1 MKWLKSRKQF
11 LNEAKIRDVIFPRQ
25 AKEVAKVW
33 GEKFLDYEEVIPT
46 DNIIQGKWK
55 LDKEDKDAALSAY
68 FDCDLNRIYA
78 DINSL
83 PDKFCSVLSE
93 SIKVELLQG
102 DKFKHVMKD
111 FNMKSPSIDQLVC
124 IFDNVFRKLS
134 ISETQATEMIQ
145 KDENGRPMRDEEG
158 NMLKIQKEAGEPI
171 FSNNLVN
178 IRSFAED
185 FNRCYRDEQVNLN
198 TFETRDLRQMRNL
211 ALTDENREYNLI
223 DFDIFNKDVYLQIQH
238 NPKDILNMSISKFY
252 ASCQHLYGGGYRKQ
266 VLSNVFDPNSI
277 PAFLIFDTPIFWEN
291 EKINDFLPLS
301 RMMIR
306 NIEILDDPSVYTSN
320 EEHEK
325 NQKEK
330 KIFFDRAY
338 PDRMKDVFG
347 KIIEKY
353 SKNIETVDLNVE
365 HPTYVFTP
373 DVEIADTDVI
383 DPYMDR
389 LGIKR
394 KPMIGRN
401 TRALYINRNYDW
413 SNIKISPEA
422 KIKEIVIETP
432 KVPEDL
438 LAFKF
443 NPDWIKFKYITI
455 STLEPFKNLLTKS
468 IAFDKCKFDGSVID
482 TIQDTGTKI
491 EKLQFISCD
500 INNNISFK
508 RFRKLKE
515 LHLIFSLDSIDQIL
529 RGLPA
534 GLEKLVISTDLL
546 QTPGDKEKLA
556 KLKESGLKIETIG
569 PKI

>member
-1 MKWLKSRKQF
+1 MKWLKSRKEF
-11 LNEAKIRDVIFPRQ
+11 LNEAKLREVILPRQ
-25 AKEVAKVW
+25 AKEVAQVW
-33 GEKFLDYEEVIPT
+33 GEKYLDYEEVIPT
-46 DNIIQGKWK
+46 ENIIQGKWK
-55 LDKEDKDAALSAY
+55 LDEEDKKAALSAF
-68 FDCDLNRIYA
+68 FDADLGRIYS

-93 SIKVELLQG
+93 SIKIELLPS

-145 KDENGRPMRDEEG
+145 KDENGRPMRDEDG
-158 NMLKIQKEAGEPI
+158 NMLKIQKEAGDPI

-178 IRSFAED
+178 IRSFVED
-185 FNRCYRDEQVNLN
+185 FNRCYRDEQVNSN
-198 TFETRDLRQMRNL
+198 VFDTRDIRQMRNL
-211 ALTDENREYNLI
+211 AMTDENREYNLS
-223 DFDIFNKDVYLQIQH
+223 DFDIFNKDVYLQIKH
-238 NPKDILNMSISKFY
+238 NPTDILNISISKFY

-266 VLSNVFDPNSI
+266 LLSNVFDPNSI
-277 PAFLIFDTPIFWEN
+277 PAFLIFDTPIFWNN

-306 NIEILDDPSVYTSN
+306 NIETFSSSDPN
-320 EEHEK
+320 A
-325 NQKEK
+325 NEK

-347 KIIEKY
+347 RIVEKY
-353 SKNIETVDLNVE
+353 SNNIENVDLSVE
-365 HPTYVFTP
+365 NPSYVFTP
-373 DVEIADTDVI
+373 DIEIADTNVV

-389 LGIKR
+389 LGIRR
-394 KPMIGRN
+394 KPMIGKN
-401 TRALYINRNYDW
+401 TKTLYLNRNYDW
-413 SNIKISPEA
+413 SNIKVSKDA
-422 KIKEIVIETP
+422 KIKEVVVETP
-432 KVPEDL
+432 NVPTDL
-438 LAFKF
+438 LAMKF

-455 STLEPFKNLLTKS
+455 STLEPFSNLLTKS

-482 TIQDTGTKI
+482 TIQDAKSQL

-500 INNNISFK
+500 INNTVSFK

-546 QTPGDKEKLA
+546 QTPVDKQKLA

>member
-1 MKWLKSRKQF
+1 MKWLKSRQQF
-11 LNEAKIRDVIFPRQ
+11 LNEAKLREVIFPRQ

-33 GEKFLDYEEVIPT
+33 GEKFLDYEEVVPT

-68 FDCDLNRIYA
+68 FDADLVRIYN

-83 PDKFCSVLSE
+83 PDRFCSVLSE
-93 SIKVELLQG
+93 SIKLDLLTSE
-102 DKFKHVMKD
+102 KFKIVMKD

-145 KDENGRPMRDEEG
+145 KDENGRPVRDEDG
-158 NMLKIQKEAGEPI
+158 NMLRIQKEAGDPI

-178 IRSFAED
+178 IKSFIED
-185 FNRCYRDEQVNLN
+185 YNRCFRDEQVNIN
-198 TFETRDLRQMRNL
+198 IFDTRDIRQMRNL

-266 VLSNVFDPNSI
+266 LLSNVFDPNSI

-306 NIEILDDPSVYTSN
+306 NIETLSTS
-320 EEHEK
+320 EDK
-325 NQKEK
+325 PAEK

-353 SKNIETVDLNVE
+353 SKNVETVDLSEEN
-365 HPTYVFTP
+365 PTYVFTP

-389 LGIKR
+389 LGLKR
-394 KPMIGRN
+394 KPMIGKN
-401 TRALYINRNYDW
+401 TKTLYLNRNYDW
-413 SNIKISPEA
+413 TNIKVNKEA
-422 KIKEIVIETP
+422 KIKEVVIETP
-432 KVPEDL
+432 QVPNDL
-438 LAFKF
+438 LAFQF
-443 NPDWIKFKYITI
+443 NPDWVKFKYIRI
-455 STLEPFKNLLTKS
+455 STLEPFRNLLTKS
-468 IAFDKCKFDGSVID
+468 IAFDKCKFDGSMID
-482 TIQDTGTKI
+482 TLQDAKGQL

-508 RFRKLKE
+508 QFRRLKE

-529 RGLPA
+529 RGLPS
-534 GLEKLVISTDLL
+534 GLEKLIISTDLI
-546 QTPGDKEKLA
+546 QTPQDKEKLT

>member
-1 MKWLKSRKQF
+1 MKWLKSRKEF
-11 LNEAKIRDVIFPRQ
+11 LNEAKLREVILPRQ
-25 AKEVAKVW
+25 AKEVAQVW
-33 GEKFLDYEEVIPT
+33 GEKYLDYEEVIPT
-46 DNIIQGKWK
+46 ENIIQGKWK
-55 LDKEDKDAALSAY
+55 LDEEDKKAALSAF
-68 FDCDLNRIYA
+68 FDADLGRIYS

-93 SIKVELLQG
+93 SIKIELLPS

-145 KDENGRPMRDEEG
+145 KDENGRPMRDEDG
-158 NMLKIQKEAGEPI
+158 NMLKIQKEAGDPI

-178 IRSFAED
+178 IRSFVED
-185 FNRCYRDEQVNLN
+185 FNRCYRDEQVNSN
-198 TFETRDLRQMRNL
+198 IFDTRDIRQMRNL
-211 ALTDENREYNLI
+211 AMTDENREYNLS
-223 DFDIFNKDVYLQIQH
+223 DFDIFNKDVYLQIKH
-238 NPKDILNMSISKFY
+238 NPTDILNISISKFY

-266 VLSNVFDPNSI
+266 LLSNVFDPNSI
-277 PAFLIFDTPIFWEN
+277 PAFLIFDTPIFWNN

-306 NIEILDDPSVYTSN
+306 NIETFSSSDPN
-320 EEHEK
+320 A
-325 NQKEK
+325 NEK

-347 KIIEKY
+347 RIVEKY
-353 SKNIETVDLNVE
+353 SNNIENVDLSVE
-365 HPTYVFTP
+365 NPSYVFTP
-373 DVEIADTDVI
+373 DIEIADTNVV

-389 LGIKR
+389 LGIRR
-394 KPMIGRN
+394 KPMIGKN
-401 TRALYINRNYDW
+401 TKTLYLNRNYDW
-413 SNIKISPEA
+413 SNIKVSKDA
-422 KIKEIVIETP
+422 KIKEVVVETP
-432 KVPEDL
+432 NVPTDL
-438 LAFKF
+438 LAMKF

-455 STLEPFKNLLTKS
+455 STLEPFSNLLTKS

-482 TIQDTGTKI
+482 TIQDAKGQL

-500 INNNISFK
+500 INNTVSFK

-546 QTPGDKEKLA
+546 QTPVDKQKLA
-556 KLKESGLKIETIG
+556 KLKESGLKIETVG

>member
-1 MKWLKSRKQF
+1 MKWLKSRKEF
-11 LNEAKIRDVIFPRQ
+11 LNEAKLREVILPRQ
-25 AKEVAKVW
+25 AKEVAQVW
-33 GEKFLDYEEVIPT
+33 GEKYLDYEEVIPT
-46 DNIIQGKWK
+46 ENIIQGKWK
-55 LDKEDKDAALSAY
+55 LDEEDKKAALSAF
-68 FDCDLNRIYA
+68 FDADLGRIYS

-93 SIKVELLQG
+93 SIKIELLPS

-145 KDENGRPMRDEEG
+145 KDENGRPMRDEDG
-158 NMLKIQKEAGEPI
+158 NMLKIQKEAGDPI

-178 IRSFAED
+178 IRSFVED
-185 FNRCYRDEQVNLN
+185 FNRCYRDEQVNSN
-198 TFETRDLRQMRNL
+198 VFDTRDIRQMRNL
-211 ALTDENREYNLI
+211 AMTDENREYNLS
-223 DFDIFNKDVYLQIQH
+223 DFDIFNKDVYLQIKH
-238 NPKDILNMSISKFY
+238 NPTDILNISISKFY

-266 VLSNVFDPNSI
+266 LLSNVFDPNSI
-277 PAFLIFDTPIFWEN
+277 PAFLIFDTPIFWNN

-306 NIEILDDPSVYTSN
+306 NIETFSSSDPN
-320 EEHEK
+320 A
-325 NQKEK
+325 NEK

-347 KIIEKY
+347 RIVEKY
-353 SKNIETVDLNVE
+353 SNNIENVDLNVE
-365 HPTYVFTP
+365 NPSYVFTP
-373 DVEIADTDVI
+373 DIEIADTNVV

-389 LGIKR
+389 LGIRR
-394 KPMIGRN
+394 KPMIGKN
-401 TRALYINRNYDW
+401 TKTLYLNRNYDW
-413 SNIKISPEA
+413 SNIKVSKDA
-422 KIKEIVIETP
+422 KIKEVVVETP
-432 KVPEDL
+432 NVPTDL
-438 LAFKF
+438 LAMKF

-455 STLEPFKNLLTKS
+455 STLEPFSNLLTKS

-482 TIQDTGTKI
+482 TIQDAKSQL

-500 INNNISFK
+500 INNTVSFK

-546 QTPGDKEKLA
+546 QTPVDKQKLA
-556 KLKESGLKIETIG
+556 KLKESGLKIETVG

>member
-1 MKWLKSRKQF
+1 MKWLKSRQQF
-11 LNEAKIRDVIFPRQ
+11 LNEAKLREVIFPRQ

-33 GEKFLDYEEVIPT
+33 GEKFLDYEEVVPT

-68 FDCDLNRIYA
+68 FDADLNRIYS

-93 SIKVELLQG
+93 SIKVDLLTS
-102 DKFKHVMKD
+102 DKFKIVMKD

-145 KDENGRPMRDEEG
+145 KDENGRPVRDEDG
-158 NMLKIQKEAGEPI
+158 NMLKIQKEAGDPI

-178 IRSFAED
+178 IKSFVED
-185 FNRCYRDEQVNLN
+185 FNRCYRDEQVNIN
-198 TFETRDLRQMRNL
+198 IFDTRDIRQMRNL
-211 ALTDENREYNLI
+211 ALTDENRDYNLI

-266 VLSNVFDPNSI
+266 LLSNVFDPNSI

-291 EKINDFLPLS
+291 DKINDFLPLS

-306 NIEILDDPSVYTSN
+306 NIETLSTAD
-320 EEHEK
+320 EK
-325 NQKEK
+325 PAEK

-353 SKNIETVDLNVE
+353 SKNVETVDLSEEN
-365 HPTYVFTP
+365 PTYVFTP

-389 LGIKR
+389 LGLKR
-394 KPMIGRN
+394 KPMIGKN
-401 TRALYINRNYDW
+401 TKTLYLNRNYDW
-413 SNIKISPEA
+413 TNIKVNKEA
-422 KIKEIVIETP
+422 KIKEVVIETP
-432 KVPEDL
+432 QVPNDL
-438 LAFKF
+438 LAFQF
-443 NPDWIKFKYITI
+443 NPDWVKFKYIRI
-455 STLEPFKNLLTKS
+455 STLEPFRNLLTKS
-468 IAFDKCKFDGSVID
+468 IAFDKCKFDGSMID
-482 TIQDTGTKI
+482 TLQDTKGQL

-500 INNNISFK
+500 VNNNISFK
-508 RFRKLKE
+508 QFRRLKE

-529 RGLPA
+529 RGLPSR
-534 GLEKLVISTDLL
+534 LEKLVISTDLI
-546 QTPGDKEKLA
+546 QTPQDKEKLA
-556 KLKESGLKIETIG
+556 KLKESGLKIETVG

>member
-1 MKWLKSRKQF
+1 MKWLKSRKEF
-11 LNEAKIRDVIFPRQ
+11 LNEAKLREVILPRQ

-33 GEKFLDYEEVIPT
+33 GEKYLDYEEVIPT
-46 DNIIQGKWK
+46 ENIIQGKWK
-55 LDKEDKDAALSAY
+55 LDEEDKKAALSAF
-68 FDCDLNRIYA
+68 FDADLGRIYN

-93 SIKVELLQG
+93 SIKIELLPN

-145 KDENGRPMRDEEG
+145 KDENGRPMRDEDG
-158 NMLKIQKEAGEPI
+158 NMLKIQKEAGDPI

-185 FNRCYRDEQVNLN
+185 FNRCYREETVNLN
-198 TFETRDLRQMRNL
+198 IFDTRDIRQMRNL
-211 ALTDENREYNLI
+211 AMTDENREYNLS
-223 DFDIFNKDVYLQIQH
+223 DFDIFNKDVYLQIKH
-238 NPKDILNMSISKFY
+238 NPTDILNISISKFY

-266 VLSNVFDPNSI
+266 LLSNVFDPNSI
-277 PAFLIFDTPIFWEN
+277 PAFLIFDTPILWNN

-306 NIEILDDPSVYTSN
+306 NIETFSSSDPSAN
-320 EEHEK
+320 
-325 NQKEK
+325 EK

-338 PDRMKDVFG
+338 PDRMKDIFG
-347 KIIEKY
+347 SIVEKY
-353 SKNIETVDLNVE
+353 SNNIENVDLSVE
-365 HPTYVFTP
+365 NPSYVFSP
-373 DVEIADTDVI
+373 DIEITDTDVA

-389 LGIKR
+389 LGIRR
-394 KPMIGRN
+394 KPMIGKN
-401 TRALYINRNYDW
+401 TKTLYLNRNYDW
-413 SNIKISPEA
+413 SNITISKDA
-422 KIKEIVIETP
+422 KIKEVVVETP
-432 KVPEDL
+432 QVPSDL
-438 LAFKF
+438 LAMKF

-455 STLEPFKNLLTKS
+455 SSLEQFKNLLTKS

-482 TIQDTGTKI
+482 TIQDARGL
-491 EKLQFISCD
+491 EKLQFVSCD
-500 INNNISFK
+500 INNTISFK

-529 RGLPA
+529 KGLPS
-534 GLEKLVISTDLL
+534 GLEKLVVSTDLL
-546 QTPGDKEKLA
+546 QTPADKQKLT
-556 KLKESGLKIETIG
+556 KLKEAGLKIETVG

>member
-1 MKWLKSRKQF
+1 MKWLKSRKEF
-11 LNEAKIRDVIFPRQ
+11 LNEAKLREVILPRQ
-25 AKEVAKVW
+25 AKEVAQVW
-33 GEKFLDYEEVIPT
+33 GEKYLDYEEVIPT
-46 DNIIQGKWK
+46 ENIIQGKWK
-55 LDKEDKDAALSAY
+55 LDEEDKKAALSAF
-68 FDCDLNRIYA
+68 FDADLGRIYS

-93 SIKVELLQG
+93 SIKIELLPS

-145 KDENGRPMRDEEG
+145 KDENGRPMRDEDG
-158 NMLKIQKEAGEPI
+158 NMLKIQKEAGDPI

-178 IRSFAED
+178 IRSFVED
-185 FNRCYRDEQVNLN
+185 FNRCYRDEQVNSN
-198 TFETRDLRQMRNL
+198 VFDTRDLRQMRNL
-211 ALTDENREYNLI
+211 AMTDENREYNLS
-223 DFDIFNKDVYLQIQH
+223 DFDIFNKDVYLQIKH
-238 NPKDILNMSISKFY
+238 NPTDILNISISKFY

-266 VLSNVFDPNSI
+266 LLSNVFDPNSI
-277 PAFLIFDTPIFWEN
+277 PAFLIFDTPIFWNN

-306 NIEILDDPSVYTSN
+306 NIETFSSSDPN
-320 EEHEK
+320 A
-325 NQKEK
+325 NEK

-347 KIIEKY
+347 RIVEKY
-353 SKNIETVDLNVE
+353 SNNIENVDLSVE
-365 HPTYVFTP
+365 NPSYVFTP
-373 DVEIADTDVI
+373 DIEIADTNVV

-389 LGIKR
+389 LGIRR
-394 KPMIGRN
+394 KPMIGKN
-401 TRALYINRNYDW
+401 TKTLYLNRNYDW
-413 SNIKISPEA
+413 SNIKVSKDA
-422 KIKEIVIETP
+422 KIKEVVVETP
-432 KVPEDL
+432 NVPTDL
-438 LAFKF
+438 LAMKF

-455 STLEPFKNLLTKS
+455 STLEPFSNLLTKS

-482 TIQDTGTKI
+482 TIQDAKSQL

-500 INNNISFK
+500 INNTVNFK

-546 QTPGDKEKLA
+546 QTPVDKQKLA